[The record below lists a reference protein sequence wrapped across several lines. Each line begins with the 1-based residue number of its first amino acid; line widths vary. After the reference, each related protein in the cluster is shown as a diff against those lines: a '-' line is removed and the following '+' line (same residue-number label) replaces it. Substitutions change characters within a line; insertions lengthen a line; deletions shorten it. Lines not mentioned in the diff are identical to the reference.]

1 MLDWSP
7 SRGSSI
13 GSFLPLPALGAPGV
27 AGLVAP
33 SLHLCLCLHEASP
46 LCPLSSLIKVPVE
59 LGSVIICQVLN
70 SCSLTIPRRL
80 LEGSC
85 FSLTAPQT
93 LWILSA
99 WKDWRREEKGMT
111 EDEMVGWHHWLN
123 GHEFEQAPGIGDGQ
137 DSLVCFNPWGRK
149 ESNTTERL
157 NCTEHSCRV
166 AVIKNGHKA
175 SAIPHVPLFIY
186 FSAHSLFY
194 FGIGLI
200 SDTVLVSEV
209 WELDS
214 VIYSHLSILFWVHFP
229 PIEVYRVSSMLPF
242 AVQQFCFFF
251 FSPDSLFDVYSC
263 LFVPCK
269 LFVYPTSLTFF

>member
-1 MLDWSP
+1 M
-7 SRGSSI
+7 
-13 GSFLPLPALGAPGV
+13 
-27 AGLVAP
+27 
-33 SLHLCLCLHEASP
+33 
-46 LCPLSSLIKVPVE
+46 
-59 LGSVIICQVLN
+59 
-70 SCSLTIPRRL
+70 
-80 LEGSC
+80 
-85 FSLTAPQT
+85 
-93 LWILSA
+93 
-99 WKDWRREEKGMT
+99 
-111 EDEMVGWHHWLN
+111 
-123 GHEFEQAPGIGDGQ
+123 
-137 DSLVCFNPWGRK
+137 CFNPWGRK

-251 FSPDSLFDVYSC
+251 FFPLILCLMYIHVFLFLANSS
-263 LFVPCK
+263 FI
-269 LFVYPTSLTFF
+269 LTFF

>member
-1 MLDWSP
+1 M
-7 SRGSSI
+7 
-13 GSFLPLPALGAPGV
+13 
-27 AGLVAP
+27 
-33 SLHLCLCLHEASP
+33 
-46 LCPLSSLIKVPVE
+46 
-59 LGSVIICQVLN
+59 
-70 SCSLTIPRRL
+70 
-80 LEGSC
+80 
-85 FSLTAPQT
+85 
-93 LWILSA
+93 
-99 WKDWRREEKGMT
+99 
-111 EDEMVGWHHWLN
+111 
-123 GHEFEQAPGIGDGQ
+123 
-137 DSLVCFNPWGRK
+137 CFNPWGRK

-194 FGIGLI
+194 FGVGLI
-200 SDTVLVSEV
+200 SNTVLVSEV

-229 PIEVYRVSSMLPF
+229 QIEVYRVSSMLPF
-242 AVQQFCFFF
+242 AVQQFFFF